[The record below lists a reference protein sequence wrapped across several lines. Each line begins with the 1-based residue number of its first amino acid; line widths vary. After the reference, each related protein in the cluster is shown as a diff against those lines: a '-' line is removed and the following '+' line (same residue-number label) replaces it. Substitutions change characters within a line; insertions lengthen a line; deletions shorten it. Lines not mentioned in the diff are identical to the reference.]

1 MYVIYFGEA
10 LLIFKCNFEKF
21 LTSFLKLMSQ
31 KSKKYDKYVFI
42 DLAKIEKSFINT
54 TKLDRTR
61 MYFSLK
67 PFIDNLT
74 LHNIKKLE
82 NLAQILKDNGLN
94 AQLMFEFMCFL
105 EEFFDKRDIIN
116 RREKKKTNQSEK
128 NIFFN
133 SLCLDYPEKMLE
145 ATVNFVVNHGKVTDK
160 NSLYRLIRDKII
172 SICNQAE
179 NQCNLNNDHS
189 QEVFIPNPEI
199 IESICHKQKDDLCIS
214 EQINDENSVDDML
227 KSPIDQNWSI
237 EEKKI
242 DKNSKIEVEQ
252 INKLDMSQIG
262 NWGNEDDYFIDEES
276 NVSTFYY

>member
-1 MYVIYFGEA
+1 M
-10 LLIFKCNFEKF
+10 
-21 LTSFLKLMSQ
+21 MSQ

-42 DLAKIEKSFINT
+42 DLAKIEKSFIST

-61 MYFSLK
+61 MYYSLK
-67 PFIDNLT
+67 PFINNLT
-74 LHNIKKLE
+74 MHNIKKLE

-116 RREKKKTNQSEK
+116 RREKKKANQAEK
-128 NIFFN
+128 NIFLN

-145 ATVNFVVNHGKVTDK
+145 ATVNFVVNHGTVTDK

-179 NQCNLNNDHS
+179 SQCNLNNDHS
-189 QEVFIPNPEI
+189 QEDFVPNPEI
-199 IESICHKQKDDLCIS
+199 IESICNKQEDDLCIS
-214 EQINDENSVDDML
+214 EQINDKNSVDDML

-237 EEKKI
+237 EEKNI

-276 NVSTFYY
+276 NASSFYF